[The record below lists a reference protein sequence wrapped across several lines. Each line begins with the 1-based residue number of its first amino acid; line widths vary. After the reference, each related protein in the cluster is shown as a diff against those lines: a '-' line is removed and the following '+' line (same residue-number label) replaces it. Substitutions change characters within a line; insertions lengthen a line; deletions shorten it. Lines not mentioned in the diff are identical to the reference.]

1 MHPSIQHQ
9 LASARIADLHR
20 QAERGRM
27 ARAARSARRCQQAP
41 RQYSA
46 GRRPSFLSARR
57 VIAVL
62 APWPAARR
70 PAI

>member
-1 MHPSIQHQ
+1 MHPTIQHQ

-46 GRRPSFLSARR
+46 GRRPSFLSLNPP
-57 VIAVL
+57 VN
-62 APWPAARR
+62 
-70 PAI
+70 